1 MKKVVM
7 FMVISCLTAA
17 LAGCGG
23 KNETSQAAAEA
34 TSVEAEEKEE
44 TKEVEEKEEIK
55 EAEENTEDT
64 SIEEE
69 TEPSSEEASVPEERK
84 WEIDVIMNTDEND
97 LENNYSVVDYGTE
110 TIFAHCIVK
119 NMPADTNY
127 LDTYGL
133 WSIPDSSES
142 TPYYLGGYEVEIGGD
157 IWYAWRYIYTN
168 GDIMPLIRGTYTVT
182 IYNSE
187 NDERLGGGSIRVE

>member
-1 MKKVVM
+1 
-7 FMVISCLTAA
+7 
-17 LAGCGG
+17 
-23 KNETSQAAAEA
+23 
-34 TSVEAEEKEE
+34 
-44 TKEVEEKEEIK
+44 
-55 EAEENTEDT
+55 
-64 SIEEE
+64 
-69 TEPSSEEASVPEERK
+69 
-84 WEIDVIMNTDEND
+84 MNTDEND